1 MPKSV
6 PVIDKKIIERF
17 KLDDMYAFDIIYR
30 AYNKKVFLFA
40 YSIIKEKEDAEGIV
54 HDVFIKIWEEKHKI
68 DEYLSFESYLFTITH
83 NTTLSLIRLKLK
95 EKKYV
100 EHLKSIQKITSQSD
114 ITSDIE
120 YLELKNKSEQ
130 VINNLSKRQ
139 RQIYLLS
146 RDEGLTYKEIAARL
160 GISVNTVETHMQRA
174 LQQIKD
180 KLGRFSSISI
190 LFFIL
195 FV

>member
-6 PVIDKKIIERF
+6 PVIDKKIIERI
-17 KLDDMYAFDIIYR
+17 KSDDMSAFDIIYR
-30 AYNKKVFLFA
+30 AYGKRIFLFA

-54 HDVFIKIWEEKHKI
+54 HDVFIKIWEKRHKI

-83 NTTLSLIRLKLK
+83 NTTISLIRLKLK

-100 EHLKSIQKITSQSD
+100 EHLKSIQKITSQND

-160 GISVNTVETHMQRA
+160 GISVNTIETHMERVLKQFR
-174 LQQIKD
+174 D
-180 KLGRFSSISI
+180 KLGRFSSITI

-195 FV
+195 FQ